1 MLFNR
6 PEFEIKPETFINR
19 SGNLEIN
26 IDMVDFMKDQLS
38 KEENPNELLQEYVS
52 VIDQAIKKT
61 NLDFPWPSFSKD
73 VLMYDFDNLVKSQ
86 QQFETVNWSS
96 EKANGSAFMQYKG
109 ESLIFPIKSAG
120 QKILQQF
127 MDKYR
132 LKCTHTRFPNSTY
145 SLWEKETYW
154 LKPFLTEFNLPI
166 NEKTLIKGID
176 RRKNEPKFFRP
187 LCAKAIINMF
197 GAKSV
202 LDFSAGWGGRLLGFH
217 ASNAESYI
225 GVDPN
230 SKLHY
235 PYQQINN
242 FCNTGKDTKFLCA
255 PSEEVEYANVN
266 ADLVFTAPPYIDWNY
281 SDDET
286 QSFNRY
292 LSKDQWLNEYLY
304 PSLQK
309 AWNVLDSG
317 GRMVICLEDFYSKD
331 KDKIKPVSQYKNICS
346 PMSEF
351 MLGLGATP
359 EGVLGYS
366 LPTRRKRQGN
376 LLHGTPMFVFS
387 KGKAP
392 DPKFLGF
399 EPGLFD
405 L

>member
-1 MLFNR
+1 M
-6 PEFEIKPETFINR
+6 I
-19 SGNLEIN
+19 
-26 IDMVDFMKDQLS
+26 DFMKDQIS
-38 KEENPNELLQEYVS
+38 KEEDPKELIQQYVNS
-52 VIDQAIKKT
+52 ISQAIKKT
-61 NLDFPWPSFSKD
+61 GLGFPWLTFSKAA
-73 VLMYDFDNLVKSQ
+73 LKYDFDDLVRSK
-86 QQFETVNWSS
+86 QQFEMVDWAS
-96 EKANGSAFMQYKG
+96 EKASGSAFMQYKG
-109 ESLIFPIKSAG
+109 DSLIYPMKSTG
-120 QKILQQF
+120 QKVLHQF

-132 LKCTHTRFPNSTY
+132 LKCTHARFPNSTF

-154 LKPFLTEFNLPI
+154 LKPFLTEFNVPV
-166 NEKTLIKGID
+166 NAKTLIKGID

-187 LCAKAIINMF
+187 LCAKTIINMF

-202 LDFSAGWGGRLLGFH
+202 LDFSVGFGGRLLGFH
-217 ASNAESYI
+217 ASDAESYI

-242 FCNTGKDTKFLCA
+242 FCNTGKDTKFLCS
-255 PSEEVEYANVN
+255 PSEEVEYTNVN
-266 ADLVFTAPPYIDWNY
+266 ADLVFTAPPYIDWDY
-281 SDDET
+281 SEDDT

-292 LSKDQWLNEYLY
+292 FSKDQWLKEYLY

-309 AWNVLDSG
+309 AWAVLNPG
-317 GRMVICLEDFYSKD
+317 GRMVICIEDFYSKD
-331 KDKIKPVSQYKNICS
+331 KDKIKPESKYQNICN
-346 PMSEF
+346 PMSKF
-351 MLGLGATP
+351 MLELGATP

-392 DPKFLGF
+392 DPKYLGF

>member
-6 PEFEIKPETFINR
+6 PEFDIKPQTFINVC
-19 SGNLEIN
+19 GDLEIN
-26 IDMVDFMKDQLS
+26 IDMIGFMKDQLS
-38 KEENPNELLQEYVS
+38 KEENPKELLQQYVDT
-52 VIDQAIKKT
+52 IYQAIKKT
-61 NLDFPWPSFSKD
+61 DLDFPWVTFSKAA
-73 VLMYDFDNLVKSQ
+73 LKYDFDDLARSKK
-86 QQFETVNWSS
+86 QFDTVNWASDKASS
-96 EKANGSAFMQYKG
+96 SVFMQYKG
-109 ESLIFPIKSAG
+109 DSLIFPMKSTG
-120 QKILQQF
+120 QKVLHHF
-127 MDKYR
+127 MDKHR
-132 LKCTHTRFPNSTY
+132 LKCTHSRFPNSTY

-154 LKPFLTEFNLPI
+154 LKPFLTEFNVPI
-166 NEKTLIKGID
+166 NAKTLIKGID

-202 LDFSAGWGGRLLGFH
+202 LDFSAGFGGRLLGFH

-230 SKLHY
+230 CKLHY

-242 FCNTGKDTKFLCA
+242 FCNTGKDTKFLCV
-255 PSEEVEYANVN
+255 PSEEVDYANIN
-266 ADLVFTAPPYIDWNY
+266 ADLVFTAPPYIDWKY
-281 SDDET
+281 SEDDT

-292 LSKDQWLNEYLY
+292 LSKDQWLEEYLY

-309 AWNVLDSG
+309 AWDVLDSG
-317 GRMVICLEDFYSKD
+317 GRMVICIEDFYSKD
-331 KDKIKPVSQYKNICS
+331 KDKIKPTSKYQNICN
-346 PMSEF
+346 PMSKF
-351 MLGLGATP
+351 MLELGATP

-366 LPTRRKRQGN
+366 LPTRLKRQGS